1 MMDSDCVDVAV
12 VGGGLVGASAA
23 LAQLQ
28 AGRSVALVEPEAPKL
43 AEATWDERCI
53 GLNAASIHILRDLGV
68 WQQIAVEAQPIRSTV
83 ICEAGRAG
91 SVRFTAEEAG
101 LDALGYNTPLRA
113 IHGGLLAALEGTAC
127 AVRRAT
133 VIEHQVEDQ
142 HVRLTLDDGQS
153 LCARLVMA
161 CDGTHSALRQA
172 CAIPVEAHDYAQT
185 ALVTTVDVE
194 RSHDD
199 CAWERFTP
207 RGPLAVLPRGDKRCT
222 VVWTQPHADTE
233 AVAALDNEAFC
244 AALQDVF
251 GRRLGAMANPGRRMR
266 WPLRRVYAR
275 DVIAPRLLLA
285 GNAAQ
290 TLHPVAAQ
298 GFNLGLRDCA
308 TAAAVAAR
316 SEDPGSTE
324 ALQRYAA
331 LRADDRAAV
340 ARFTDQLVRL
350 FSNQLPV
357 LSGLRHLGL
366 GGLAITPAFH
376 RSIMRQNLGLQALA
390 RLQAE
395 AA

>member
-1 MMDSDCVDVAV
+1 MTTSDVVDVAV

-23 LAQLQ
+23 LSQLR
-28 AGRSVALVEPEAPKL
+28 AGRSVALVEPEAPTL
-43 AEATWDERCI
+43 AEAAWDERCI
-53 GLNAASIHILRDLGV
+53 GLNAASIEILRELGV
-68 WQQIAVEAQPIRSTV
+68 WQGIAGEGQPIRSTV

-101 LDALGYNTPLRA
+101 LEALGYNTPLRA
-113 IHGGLLAALEGTAC
+113 IHSGLLVALEGTDC
-127 AVRRAT
+127 AMRRAT
-133 VIEHQVEDQ
+133 VVQHRIEDSHA
-142 HVRLTLDDGQS
+142 RLMLDNGQS
-153 LCARLVMA
+153 LQARLVMA

-172 CAIPVEAHDYAQT
+172 CAIPVEAHDYGQT

-194 RSHDD
+194 REHDG

-207 RGPLAVLPRGDKRCT
+207 LGPLAVLPRGETRCT
-222 VVWTQPHADTE
+222 VVWTQPHAATE
-233 AVAALDNEAFC
+233 AVAALGDDAFC
-244 AALQDVF
+244 AALQRAF
-251 GRRLGAMANPGRRMR
+251 GRRLGGFSNPGRRMR

-275 DVIAPRLLLA
+275 DVTAARLLLA

-324 ALQRYAA
+324 ALRRYAL

-357 LSGLRHLGL
+357 LSGLRHFGL
-366 GGLAITPAFH
+366 GGLAVTPALH

>member
-1 MMDSDCVDVAV
+1 MTAPDRVDIAV

-23 LAQLQ
+23 LAQLR
-28 AGRSVALVEPEAPKL
+28 AGRTVVLIEPEAPRL
-43 AEATWDERCI
+43 AEAAWDERCI
-53 GLNAASIHILRDLGV
+53 GLNAASIAILRDLGV
-68 WQQIAVEAQPIRSTV
+68 WQRIAAEAQPIRSTV

-101 LDALGYNTPLRA
+101 LEALGYNTPLRA
-113 IHGGLLAALEGTAC
+113 IHGGLLAALEGTDC
-127 AVRRAT
+127 ALRRAT
-133 VIEHQVEDQ
+133 VVRHQAEDR

-153 LCARLVMA
+153 LQARLVMA

-172 CAIPVEAHDYAQT
+172 CAIPIEAHDYAQT

-194 RSHDD
+194 RGHDD

-207 RGPLAVLPRGDKRCT
+207 LGPLAVLPRGEKRCT
-222 VVWTQPHADTE
+222 VVWTQPHGHTE

-244 AALQDVF
+244 AALQGAF
-251 GRRLGAMANPGRRMR
+251 GRRLGALSNAGRRMR

-308 TAAAVAAR
+308 TAAAVAAGI
-316 SEDPGSTE
+316 EDPGSSE

-366 GGLAITPAFH
+366 GGLAITPALY
-376 RSIMRQNLGLQALA
+376 RSVMFQNLGLQALA